1 MSLDALLDH
10 VRDVL
15 SAADIEVDRAIVFGS
30 VVRGDHTG
38 ESDVDLIVVSSDF
51 EGIPGARR
59 GKSIRDEW
67 AYDEFGPVDIIEY
80 TPEEYRSYRER
91 EAGLIDT
98 AEAEGVRII

>member
-1 MSLDALLDH
+1 MRLAEILDH

-30 VVRGDHTG
+30 AVRGDHAG
-38 ESDVDLIVVSSDF
+38 DSDIDLIVVSSDF

-59 GKSIRDEW
+59 RKPIRDEW

-91 EAGLIDT
+91 EGGLIDT